1 MRYNYSMVNPSVMS
15 DFNQQLVDE
24 LFEDWSLEDTPEALL
39 DEQFFRDYRS
49 SQSSLSSVGVTARDL
64 DSDLRPMYRHQEELA
79 HDREYFWW
87 GDE

>member
-39 DEQFFRDYRS
+39 DEQFWRDYRS
-49 SQSSLSSVGVTARDL
+49 SQQALCQAGVSASDL
-64 DSDLRPMYRHQEELA
+64 DLDLRPMS
-79 HDREYFWW
+79 
-87 GDE
+87 